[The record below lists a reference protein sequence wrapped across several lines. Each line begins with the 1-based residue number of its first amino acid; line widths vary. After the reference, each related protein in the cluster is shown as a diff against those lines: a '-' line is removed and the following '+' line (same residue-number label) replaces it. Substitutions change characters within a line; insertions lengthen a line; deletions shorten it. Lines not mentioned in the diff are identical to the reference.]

1 MRRNKTFRYILVVD
15 EVKWTVVGFSH
26 SWLNCYEGWNG
37 NREHGNNEW
46 NTMGGKMVNGDTCKR
61 NDRYQTS
68 DTSTAKNRKG
78 KLQEATPTEQ
88 IETEEWT
95 SQWRPA
101 RRGAQWYVRSLEAR
115 PPSGEIHEMGGASCG
130 QRGWSRP
137 RSNHKTCP
145 AGKEKI
151 RGIRVCEGVYWEGG
165 ERKNTMKR
173 ILWRVLSL

>member
-1 MRRNKTFRYILVVD
+1 MRRNKTFRYIHVVD
-15 EVKWTVVGFSH
+15 KVKWTVVGFSH
-26 SWLNCYEGWNG
+26 CWLNCYEGWNG

-46 NTMGGKMVNGDTCKR
+46 NTMGGKMVNRDTCKR

-115 PPSGEIHEMGGASCG
+115 PPSVKSRNGRS
-130 QRGWSRP
+130 QLWS
-137 RSNHKTCP
+137 K
-145 AGKEKI
+145 
-151 RGIRVCEGVYWEGG
+151 GVEPSKVQPQNLPSWEG
-165 ERKNTMKR
+165 EDKR
-173 ILWRVLSL
+173 Y